1 MRSRLGRTIAIVL
14 LALAA
19 VPLAAA
25 AYLLEQV
32 MSASG
37 RVATGEADLR
47 RDALEH
53 ARTAYRELFAERK
66 VALREAGDRLAREV
80 SALPANE
87 REARLAGE
95 LERDPRLESVELGGF
110 SRRKSL
116 AADQWREL
124 RVDEPDGLSLVYVTP
139 RAPFVAFDALGDLE
153 SSEAGLRLLQDR
165 LRTIY
170 QAVFLGA
177 FVLVVGITL
186 AIGLLLGRRLSRRV
200 SALDAATRAVG
211 QGDLSARVTVDGR
224 DELAD
229 LGRAFNQMVVEL
241 AESRDRISYLQK
253 IGAWQ
258 EVARRLAHEIKNPL
272 TPIQLAMQ
280 QLQSSFAG
288 GDDKFARA
296 LAASSEIVT
305 EEIAGLRRLVDEFSA
320 FAKLPAVQPS
330 PVDAAALVDDF
341 LRSYSDLKVEFAPP
355 AEPVALVADRM
366 LVKRALY
373 NLVANAREAGAKNI
387 RISVE
392 SGAIVVDDD
401 GPGVPPDLPLFDPY
415 VTTKEHGTGL
425 GLAIV
430 RKIAL
435 EHGGDVTCGKSP
447 QGGARFTLT
456 LRRA

>member
-25 AYLLEQV
+25 AYLFAQV
-32 MSASG
+32 MSASE
-37 RVATGEADLR
+37 RVATGEAELR
-47 RDALEH
+47 KGALEQ
-53 ARTAYRELFAERK
+53 ARAAYRELFAERK
-66 VALREAGDRLAREV
+66 AALREAADRLAREV
-80 SALPANE
+80 AALPAGA
-87 REARLAGE
+87 RAARLSAE
-95 LERDPRLESVELGGF
+95 LDRDPKLAAVELGGF
-110 SRRKSL
+110 SRKKTLS
-116 AADQWREL
+116 AGEWREL
-124 RVDEPDGLSLVYVTP
+124 RVDEPDGLGLVYVTP

-153 SSEAGLRLLQDR
+153 SSEAGLKLVRER

-177 FVLVVGITL
+177 FVLVVGVTL

-200 SALDAATRAVG
+200 SALGAATRAVG
-211 QGDLSARVTVDGR
+211 QGDLSARVTVEGR

-280 QLQSSFAG
+280 QLQSSWPG
-288 GDDKFARA
+288 GDEKFARA
-296 LAASSEIVT
+296 LQASSEIVT

-320 FAKLPAVQPS
+320 FAKLPAVQAS
-330 PVDAAALVDDF
+330 PVDAAALIDDF
-341 LRSYSDLKVEFAPP
+341 LRSYSDLRVEFAPP
-355 AEPVALVADRM
+355 AEPVLLVADRM

-373 NLVANAREAGAKNI
+373 NLVANAREAGAKSI

-392 SGAIVVDDD
+392 NGALVVDDD
-401 GPGVPPDLPLFDPY
+401 GPGVPPELALFDPY